1 MWFKKNVFS
10 FFHYNPQYKL
20 YLSFIIIS
28 LIPLLVISE
37 YNNWGGDFA
46 LYVDQS
52 IGFLQGDLTGIY
64 QKQLL
69 LSSYQKLGPYLY
81 PMGTSVI
88 ISPVLFFFGVNF
100 YYLKLYGLIYWI
112 GSLFFFV

>member
-10 FFHYNPQYKL
+10 FFHNNPQYKL
-20 YLSFIIIS
+20 YLAFIIIS

-37 YNNWGGDFA
+37 YNNWGGDLA
-46 LYVDQS
+46 LYVDKS
-52 IGFLQGDLTGIY
+52 IGFLLGDLTGIY

-69 LSSYQKLGPYLY
+69 LSNYQKLGPYLY

-100 YYLKLYGLIYWI
+100 
-112 GSLFFFV
+112 